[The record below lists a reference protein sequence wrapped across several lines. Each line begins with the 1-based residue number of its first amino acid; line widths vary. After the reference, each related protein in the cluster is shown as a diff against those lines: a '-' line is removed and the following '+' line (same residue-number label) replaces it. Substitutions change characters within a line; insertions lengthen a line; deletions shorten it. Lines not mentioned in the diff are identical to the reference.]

1 MQPLVPGLR
10 RYARALLH
18 DAAAADDLVQDCL
31 ERAISRWGQRRG
43 ASVRPWLYAIL
54 HNLAVNRLKQKGR
67 RGPHMPIEAVAEG
80 AFAQAPRQ
88 DQALHQE
95 DVFRA
100 IGQLPD
106 DQRAV
111 LLLVSVEDL
120 SYEEAA
126 AALQVPLG
134 TIMSRLSRA
143 RERLRRILD
152 GTEPRTVPHLRR
164 VK

>member
-1 MQPLVPGLR
+1 
-10 RYARALLH
+10 
-18 DAAAADDLVQDCL
+18 
-31 ERAISRWGQRRG
+31 
-43 ASVRPWLYAIL
+43 
-54 HNLAVNRLKQKGR
+54 
-67 RGPHMPIEAVAEG
+67 MPIEAVAEG
-80 AFAQAPRQ
+80 TFAQAPRQ

-100 IGQLPD
+100 IAQLPE

-126 AALQVPLG
+126 ATLQVPIG

-152 GTEPRTVPHLRR
+152 GSESRAVPHLRR